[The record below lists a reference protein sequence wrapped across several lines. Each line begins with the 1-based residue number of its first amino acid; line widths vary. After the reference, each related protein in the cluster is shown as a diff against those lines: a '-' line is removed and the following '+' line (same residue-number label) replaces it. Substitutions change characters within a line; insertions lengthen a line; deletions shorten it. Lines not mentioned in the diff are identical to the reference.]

1 MPKDS
6 KTAAATHSFS
16 IGQTVCMKTRS
27 GVGAPEMFEITRR
40 LPLEGK
46 IPMYRIKSFR
56 EQHERVIGQDLIEAI
71 GSSPSDEGDR
81 LVQHTFKDFVTI
93 NTSNRAKS
101 QRGSW
106 ARK

>member
-27 GVGAPEMFEITRR
+27 GVGAPEMFEIKRR
-40 LPLEGK
+40 LPLEGT
-46 IPMYRIKSFR
+46 IPKYRIKSFR
-56 EQHERVIGQDLIEAI
+56 EQHERVVGQDLIEAI
-71 GSSPSDEGDR
+71 ESSPSDADDR
-81 LVQHTFKDFVTI
+81 LVQHTFKNFVTI
-93 NTSNRAKS
+93 NSSNGSKS